1 MTETYHHHE
10 AMRRTVLAARLQLA
24 VLAPPTTAPTR
35 TDSRRQAPIGK
46 RPVWRAFVAE
56 SFAAAGGRQD
66 CTLVPTAGLPELHG
80 LIEQLRPHY
89 SEDTIAGL
97 LLIVAEAEA
106 RLARTR

>member
-35 TDSRRQAPIGK
+35 TARRQAPIGK